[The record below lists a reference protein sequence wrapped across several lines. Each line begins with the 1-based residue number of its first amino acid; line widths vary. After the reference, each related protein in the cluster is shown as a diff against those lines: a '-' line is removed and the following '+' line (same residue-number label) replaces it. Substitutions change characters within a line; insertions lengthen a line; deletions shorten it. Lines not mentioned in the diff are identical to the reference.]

1 MAVTPLTP
9 LQKRV
14 FTLHNKCCFQLS
26 VYMCEKPASL
36 VYQDRK
42 RLQDK
47 PITTQNNLGTKKK
60 TASFQQ
66 KARVNA
72 NMRLV

>member
-1 MAVTPLTP
+1 MQLTPPTP

-36 VYQDRK
+36 AYQDRK
-42 RLQDK
+42 QLQDK
-47 PITTQNNLGTKKK
+47 LIIT
-60 TASFQQ
+60 
-66 KARVNA
+66 
-72 NMRLV
+72 

>member
-1 MAVTPLTP
+1 MAVTPPTP

-47 PITTQNNLGTKKK
+47 PITAQNNRMARGKKRTVIKHIVEHTGT
-60 TASFQQ
+60 
-66 KARVNA
+66 
-72 NMRLV
+72 